1 MAYLVYNMILSNHSY
16 FLAIFAGIAFF
27 MYGLEFVSRSLK
39 ELMGDRVRG
48 LLAKLSNSNP
58 LAILVGILLT
68 VLLQSSGAVTSMLV
82 GLGKARVIT
91 LSQVMGVI
99 IGTAIGTTLTV
110 QLISFNIAQIGLP
123 IFTISFFAYFL
134 AKKETH
140 KNLIGIC
147 MGFGLVFFGL
157 ELMSTGANHMKDIEF
172 FQEIFAYLSKNQFMA
187 LLLAAIL
194 TSVVHSSAVTIGFAM
209 TLVSSHSISMYDCMF
224 WIYGANLGTTSI
236 ALVAAVGGNAIGR
249 QIAWANVLFKLGGV
263 MVFYFIPQYL
273 VTAVDWIGG
282 DISRQ
287 TANAHTLFNFI
298 SALLFYPFI
307 ERGAQFLQKQILPR
321 PQEREFGPK
330 FLDRKSIM
338 TPVIAF
344 SEASREVSRMGDIVL
359 SMVEDS
365 IQTFNSEDME
375 LVRSLHDRDNKVDLL
390 QREIKNFLISV
401 GGQNELTQRVVRMV
415 SFVSDLENAADI
427 VDRGLLELARKK
439 NALKLTFSKEGWDEL
454 QEIHKEVLD
463 LAKSS
468 ITCFQMQD
476 KSLAQMVIDKKRRIS
491 KRESQLRTSHFER
504 LNRGLQES
512 LRTSSIHI
520 DLLADYKRIASVLCN
535 HAYEVL
541 KNDLD
546 GKL

>member
-1 MAYLVYNMILSNHSY
+1 MNLSNHSY
-16 FLAIFAGIAFF
+16 FLATFAGLAFF
-27 MYGLEFVSRSLK
+27 MYGLEFVSASLK
-39 ELMGDRVRG
+39 KLMGDQVRG
-48 LLAKLSNSNP
+48 LLAKLSNSKP
-58 LAILVGILLT
+58 LAIAVGILLT
-68 VLLQSSGAVTSMLV
+68 MLLQSSGAVTSLLV

-91 LSQVMGVI
+91 LPQVMGVI

-123 IFTISFFAYFL
+123 VFSLSFFAYFL

-157 ELMSTGANHMKDIEF
+157 ELMSTGANHMKEIEF
-172 FQEIFAYLSKNQFMA
+172 FQEIFAYLSKNQFTA
-187 LLLAAIL
+187 LLLAAVF
-194 TSVVHSSAVTIGFAM
+194 TGVVHSSAVTIGLAM
-209 TLVSSHSISMYDCMF
+209 ALVSSNSISMYDCLF
-224 WIYGANLGTTSI
+224 WIYGANLGTTST

-249 QIAWANVLFKLGGV
+249 QVAWANVLFKLGGV
-263 MVFYFIPQYL
+263 IVFYFIPDYL
-273 VTAVDWIGG
+273 MMAVEWIGG

-287 TANAHTLFNFI
+287 AANAHTLFNFI

-307 ERGAQFLQKQILPR
+307 GKGAEVLQKKILPR

-330 FLDRKSIM
+330 FLDRNSIM

-359 SMVEDS
+359 SMIHDS
-365 IQTFNSEDME
+365 IQVFDSEDIE

-415 SFVSDLENAADI
+415 SYVSDLENAADI

-454 QEIHKEVLD
+454 KGIHKEVID

-468 ITCFQMQD
+468 VSCFQMQD
-476 KSLAQMVIDKKRRIS
+476 KGLAQMVIDKKRRIS
-491 KRESQLRTSHFER
+491 KMESELRTSHFER
-504 LNRGLQES
+504 LNKGMQQS

-541 KNDLD
+541 KNDSD

>member
-1 MAYLVYNMILSNHSY
+1 MNLSNPSY
-16 FLAIFAGIAFF
+16 FLATFAGLAFF
-27 MYGLEFVSRSLK
+27 MYGLEFVSASLK
-39 ELMGDRVRG
+39 KLMGDQVRG
-48 LLAKLSNSNP
+48 LLAKLSNSKP
-58 LAILVGILLT
+58 LAIAVGILLT
-68 VLLQSSGAVTSMLV
+68 MLLQSSGAVTSLLV

-91 LSQVMGVI
+91 LPQVMGVI

-123 IFTISFFAYFL
+123 VFSLSFFAYFL

-157 ELMSTGANHMKDIEF
+157 ELMSTGANHMKEIEF
-172 FQEIFAYLSKNQFMA
+172 FQEIFAYLSKNQFTA
-187 LLLAAIL
+187 LLLAAVF
-194 TSVVHSSAVTIGFAM
+194 TGVVHSSAVTIGLAM
-209 TLVSSHSISMYDCMF
+209 ALVSSNSISMYDCLF
-224 WIYGANLGTTSI
+224 WIYGANLGTTST

-249 QIAWANVLFKLGGV
+249 QVAWANVLFKLGGV
-263 MVFYFIPQYL
+263 IVFYFIPDYL
-273 VTAVDWIGG
+273 MMAVEWIGG

-287 TANAHTLFNFI
+287 AANAHTLFNFI

-307 ERGAQFLQKQILPR
+307 GKGAEVLQKKILPR

-330 FLDRKSIM
+330 FLDRNSIM

-359 SMVEDS
+359 SMIHDS
-365 IQTFNSEDME
+365 IQVFDSEDIE

-415 SFVSDLENAADI
+415 SYVSDLENAADI
-427 VDRGLLELARKK
+427 VDRGLLELNNKK

-454 QEIHKEVLD
+454 KGIHKEVID

-468 ITCFQMQD
+468 VSCFQMQD
-476 KSLAQMVIDKKRRIS
+476 KGLAQMVIDKKRRIS
-491 KRESQLRTSHFER
+491 KMESELRTSHFER
-504 LNRGLQES
+504 LNKGMQQS

-541 KNDLD
+541 KNDSD